1 VYAGVGTA
9 EEASRIDIMTDEDV
23 QIGREHGEAAADRA
37 S

>member
-23 QIGREHGEAAADRA
+23 QIMKG
-37 S
+37 SW